1 MTDNDML
8 TKFVSAEVNSWLKN
22 RGEHGRNYPH
32 STNSNHN
39 QAIMLTVE
47 TAKQLIHNGYF
58 YIDIIEEQIRHGYNV
73 KANQER
79 VAQYKRE
86 ITMLENWI
94 NANIQTDDASIL

>member
-39 QAIMLTVE
+39 QAITLTVE

-73 KANQER
+73 KANKER

-94 NANIQTDDASIL
+94 NANIQTNDASIL

>member
-1 MTDNDML
+1 M
-8 TKFVSAEVNSWLKN
+8 
-22 RGEHGRNYPH
+22 
-32 STNSNHN
+32 TNSNHN
-39 QAIMLTVE
+39 QAITLTVE

-73 KANQER
+73 KANQAR

-94 NANIQTDDASIL
+94 NANLQIDDASIL

>member
-1 MTDNDML
+1 MTD
-8 TKFVSAEVNSWLKN
+8 
-22 RGEHGRNYPH
+22 NYPH

-39 QAIMLTVE
+39 QAITLTVE
-47 TAKQLIHNGYF
+47 TAKQLIHN
-58 YIDIIEEQIRHGYNV
+58 GYNV

-94 NANIQTDDASIL
+94 NANLQIDDASIL

>member
-8 TKFVSAEVNSWLKN
+8 TKVNTWLKN

-39 QAIMLTVE
+39 QAITLTVE

-94 NANIQTDDASIL
+94 NANIQTNDASIL

>member
-39 QAIMLTVE
+39 QAITLTVE

-58 YIDIIEEQIRHGYNV
+58 YIDIIEEQIRHGYNI

-94 NANIQTDDASIL
+94 NENIQTDDASIL

>member
-22 RGEHGRNYPH
+22 RGKHGRNYPH

-39 QAIMLTVE
+39 QAVMLTVE

-94 NANIQTDDASIL
+94 NANLQIDDASIL

>member
-1 MTDNDML
+1 M
-8 TKFVSAEVNSWLKN
+8 
-22 RGEHGRNYPH
+22 
-32 STNSNHN
+32 TNSNHN

-58 YIDIIEEQIRHGYNV
+58 YIDTIEEQIRHGYNV
-73 KANQER
+73 KANKER

-94 NANIQTDDASIL
+94 NANLQIDDASIL

>member
-1 MTDNDML
+1 MTDNDTL

-22 RGEHGRNYPH
+22 RGKHGRNYPH

-39 QAIMLTVE
+39 QAITLTVE

-79 VAQYKRE
+79 AANYKRE

-94 NANIQTDDASIL
+94 NENLQTDDASIL

>member
-1 MTDNDML
+1 MTDNDVL
-8 TKFVSAEVNSWLKN
+8 TNLVSAEVNTWLKN
-22 RGEHGRNYPH
+22 RDKHGCNYPH
-32 STNSNHN
+32 STNTDL
-39 QAIMLTVE
+39 LTVE

-73 KANQER
+73 KVNQER

>member
-22 RGEHGRNYPH
+22 RGKHGRNYPH
-32 STNSNHN
+32 STNTDL
-39 QAIMLTVE
+39 LTVE

-73 KANQER
+73 KANKER

-94 NANIQTDDASIL
+94 NANLQIDDASIL

>member
-1 MTDNDML
+1 MKNSDLLQVITMTDNCQ
-8 TKFVSAEVNSWLKN
+8 
-22 RGEHGRNYPH
+22 H

-39 QAIMLTVE
+39 QVITLTVE

-73 KANQER
+73 KANREL
-79 VAQYKRE
+79 VAQYKLE

-94 NANIQTDDASIL
+94 NENIQTNDASIF

>member
-1 MTDNDML
+1 MTDNDTL
-8 TKFVSAEVNSWLKN
+8 TKFVSAEVNTWLKN
-22 RGEHGRNYPH
+22 RGKHGRNYPH
-32 STNSNHN
+32 STNTDL
-39 QAIMLTVE
+39 LTVE

-73 KANQER
+73 KANQAR

-94 NANIQTDDASIL
+94 NANLQIDDASIL

>member
-8 TKFVSAEVNSWLKN
+8 TKFMSAEVNSWLKN
-22 RGEHGRNYPH
+22 RGKHGRNYPH
-32 STNSNHN
+32 STNTDL
-39 QAIMLTVE
+39 LTVE

-73 KANQER
+73 KANQAR

-94 NANIQTDDASIL
+94 NANLQIDDASIL